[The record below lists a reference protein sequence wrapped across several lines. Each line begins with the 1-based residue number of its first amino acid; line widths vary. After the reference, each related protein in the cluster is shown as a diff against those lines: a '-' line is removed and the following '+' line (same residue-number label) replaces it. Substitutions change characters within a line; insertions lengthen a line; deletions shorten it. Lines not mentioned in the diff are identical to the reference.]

1 MPNCVEYIL
10 AFNFSTLRFD
20 EIFERNPSITQKVV
34 KMLGFFFYTFIFDFV
49 GICYWHPKFYFA
61 KSQSIVLLDSVISQ
75 FLFILQGF
83 VCGDVI
89 GILMP
94 NCVEYVL
101 AFTGAAGVG
110 MTTTTFNPA
119 YTPAEVSRQIKT
131 SKAKVM
137 LTNSAF
143 AKTVLD
149 AIKLSGM

>member
-1 MPNCVEYIL
+1 
-10 AFNFSTLRFD
+10 
-20 EIFERNPSITQKVV
+20 
-34 KMLGFFFYTFIFDFV
+34 
-49 GICYWHPKFYFA
+49 
-61 KSQSIVLLDSVISQ
+61 
-75 FLFILQGF
+75 
-83 VCGDVI
+83 
-89 GILMP
+89 MP

-119 YTPAEVSRQIKT
+119 YTPAEVSRQIIT

-149 AIKLSGM
+149 AIKLSGEWYGTHCLYRFLDGKKTSHF